1 MSGLD
6 AACTKEK
13 PTMKLTTPTFTPLF
27 LVALGLAGNALPAC
41 AQDAD
46 SFYRPLSLAPAE
58 ASFLR
63 RRRRGG

>member
-1 MSGLD
+1 
-6 AACTKEK
+6 
-13 PTMKLTTPTFTPLF
+13 MKLTTPTFTPLF